1 MFYLK
6 TDRDARTGG
15 TREDEIVD
23 TIVVHAISEFI
34 EIGDPMILTSHHDE
48 VEKAMYCIDFL
59 RSRNLGA
66 HYFITPSGDLILERD
81 PRHIVWHARR
91 YNERSI
97 GIECMV
103 PGIHTYQSFTAKMVY
118 GPHADSRVTDT
129 LVDLIGELVNT
140 YPIKQI
146 RGHYEIDPKRKTDPG
161 EYINMDLLRDRL
173 SWKNPDGVR

>member
-6 TDRDARTGG
+6 TEMDARTGG
-15 TREDEIVD
+15 TRDDSVID

-34 EIGDPMILTSHHDE
+34 EIGDMMLTTSHHGE

-59 RSRNLGA
+59 RKNNLGA
-66 HYFITPSGDLILERD
+66 HYFITPSGDLILEKD

-91 YNERSI
+91 FNERSI

-103 PGIHTYQSFTAKMVY
+103 PGVHTYQSFTARILR
-118 GPHADSRVTDT
+118 GPHADDKIMDT
-129 LVDLIGELVNT
+129 LALLISDIVSN

-146 RGHYEIDPKRKTDPG
+146 YGHYEVDPKRKTDPG

-173 SWKNPDGVR
+173 LWKN